1 MSSNRLQPDSQVRL
15 LLVNPNTTAS
25 MTEAIG
31 ASAAA
36 VAHPGTIVEAV
47 NPRQG
52 PPSIESDDDERRCLP
67 GLLAE
72 LETASGRPA
81 ATRPD
86 AYVIACFGDPGLE
99 QARDALNAPMVGIAQ
114 AAMHAAALAAGS
126 FSVVT
131 SMSAT
136 VPRAWQLANAYT
148 PAQCVGVYAC
158 DIPVL
163 RIAADPGTVDPVREL
178 CEHALAKDGS
188 RSIVLGCA
196 AMARFAAPLGRELGV
211 PVIDGVVAAT
221 VLAEALVTLT
231 AQ

>member
-1 MSSNRLQPDSQVRL
+1 MRL

-25 MTEAIG
+25 MTEAIA

-36 VAHPGTIVEAV
+36 VARPGTVVEAV

-52 PPSIESDDDERRCLP
+52 PPSIESDDDEHLCLP
-67 GLLAE
+67 GLFAE
-72 LETASGRPA
+72 IADASARPA
-81 ATRPD
+81 AMRPD

-99 QARDALNAPMVGIAQ
+99 QVRDAVKAPVLGIAQ

-136 VPRAWQLANAYT
+136 VPRAWQLAKAYT
-148 PAQCVGVYAC
+148 PAQCLGVYAC

-163 RIAADPGTVDPVREL
+163 RIAADSATIDPIHAS
-178 CEHALAKDGS
+178 CENALETDKS

-196 AMARFAAPLGRELGV
+196 AMARFAAPLSRRLGV

-221 VLAEALVTLT
+221 VLAEALATLI

>member
-1 MSSNRLQPDSQVRL
+1 MRL

-25 MTEAIG
+25 MTEAIA

-47 NPRQG
+47 NPKHG
-52 PPSIESDDDERRCLP
+52 PPSIENDDDERRCLP
-67 GLLAE
+67 GLLTE
-72 LETASGRPA
+72 LETAAGRPSA
-81 ATRPD
+81 ARPD

-99 QARDALNAPMVGIAQ
+99 QARDSLNAPVVGIAQ

-126 FSVVT
+126 FSIVT
-131 SMSAT
+131 SMSTT
-136 VPRAWQLANAYT
+136 VPRAWQLAKAYT
-148 PAQCVGVYAC
+148 PAQCLGVYAC

-163 RIAADPGTVDPVREL
+163 RIAADPNTVDPIREL
-178 CEHALAKDGS
+178 CEHALEVDGS

-196 AMARFAAPLGRELGV
+196 AMARFAAPLRRQLGV

-221 VLAEALVTLT
+221 VLAQALVALT
-231 AQ
+231 EQ